1 MQSFMLVVTC
11 LVMFGEFAVNY
22 FALPPILRFLPEAAS
37 AVLML
42 YVIFAGTRDRFSLVA
57 PKYWVVFI
65 ALAIVIVCGVL
76 NSFSGPGPTLS
87 GARYFLRAVP
97 LFFLPAV
104 LPMSDAALKRQLKV
118 LLVLCLVQV
127 PISMYQRW
135 VIMQAGRFSGD
146 DVRGTLLDSG
156 ILSMV
161 EIGAVLVLSGLLMK
175 GRIGKL
181 TFGVLFLTLLIP
193 TAIDETKATV
203 LLLPVGLMVTLVM
216 GAAPRNRLKYAG
228 LGLAALVTFG
238 AIFVPVYN
246 KMEENNP
253 VKRYKDITNYF
264 TNEKNLNKYM
274 SSGVG
279 GVGTKLNIRR
289 GDAIMVPLQ
298 FLAKDPVTLAFGLG
312 LGSVAPASLGK
323 NSEGPYF
330 GLFQNFI
337 IISFTYFVL
346 QVGLF
351 GVSIILYLFWMV
363 FRDTL
368 WVAHRDDGLAGAIA
382 AGWTGVVALYA
393 ISVFYNVYHDFAS
406 VTYLYGYFSGVICA
420 RRVWLT
426 RQPQPAVQ
434 RTR

>member
-1 MQSFMLVVTC
+1 
-11 LVMFGEFAVNY
+11 
-22 FALPPILRFLPEAAS
+22 
-37 AVLML
+37 
-42 YVIFAGTRDRFSLVA
+42 
-57 PKYWVVFI
+57 
-65 ALAIVIVCGVL
+65 
-76 NSFSGPGPTLS
+76 
-87 GARYFLRAVP
+87 
-97 LFFLPAV
+97 
-104 LPMSDAALKRQLKV
+104 
-118 LLVLCLVQV
+118 
-127 PISMYQRW
+127 
-135 VIMQAGRFSGD
+135 
-146 DVRGTLLDSG
+146 
-156 ILSMV
+156 
-161 EIGAVLVLSGLLMK
+161 
-175 GRIGKL
+175 
-181 TFGVLFLTLLIP
+181 
-193 TAIDETKATV
+193 
-203 LLLPVGLMVTLVM
+203 VM
-216 GAAPRNRLKYAG
+216 GAAPQNRLKYAG

-337 IISFTYFVL
+337 ITSFTYFVL
-346 QVGLF
+346 QVGIF
-351 GVSIILYLFWMV
+351 GVSIILFLFWLV

-368 WVAHRDDGLAGAIA
+368 WVAHRDDSLAGAIA

-406 VTYLYGYFSGVICA
+406 VTYLYAYFSGVICA
-420 RRVWLT
+420 RRVGLM
-426 RQPQPAVQ
+426 RQPQPAVR

>member
-1 MQSFMLVVTC
+1 MQSFILVVIC
-11 LVMFGEFAVNY
+11 LVMFGEFTVNY
-22 FALPPILRFLPEAAS
+22 SALPPILRFLPEAAS
-37 AVLML
+37 AVLIL
-42 YVIFAGTRDRFSLVA
+42 YVIFSGTRDRFRLVA
-57 PKYWVVFI
+57 QKYWIVFT
-65 ALAIVIVCGVL
+65 ALAIVILCGVV

-87 GARYFLRAVP
+87 GARYLLRAVP

-104 LPMSDAALKRQLKV
+104 LPISDDALKRQLKL

-127 PISMYQRW
+127 PISLYQRL

-161 EIGAVLVLSGLLMK
+161 EICAVLVLSGLLMK

-193 TAIDETKATV
+193 TAINETKATV
-203 LLLPVGLMVTLVM
+203 LLLPVSLMVTLVM
-216 GAAPRNRLKYAG
+216 GAAPQNRLKYAG

-253 VKRYKDITNYF
+253 VKRYQDITNYF
-264 TNEKNLNKYM
+264 TNEKNLNKYI

-337 IISFTYFVL
+337 ITSFTYFVL
-346 QVGLF
+346 QVGIF
-351 GVSIILYLFWMV
+351 GVSIILFLFWMV

-368 WVAHRDDGLAGAIA
+368 WVAQRDDSLVGAIA
-382 AGWTGVVALYA
+382 AGWTGVVAMYA

-420 RRVWLT
+420 RRVWLM

-434 RTR
+434 RAR